1 MYKSRRKEHAEKTTE
16 WIYLWF
22 FLSSKISEEK
32 KKSIWMEKKR
42 KIPRSKRQKYT
53 NNQNRVI
60 PKKKKTP
67 PKGQMV

>member
-1 MYKSRRKEHAEKTTE
+1 MYRSRRKEHAEKQQNESTSGF
-16 WIYLWF
+16 YYQVK
-22 FLSSKISEEK
+22 SKK
-32 KKSIWMEKKR
+32 KTKKSIWMDKKR

-60 PKKKKTP
+60 PKKNP